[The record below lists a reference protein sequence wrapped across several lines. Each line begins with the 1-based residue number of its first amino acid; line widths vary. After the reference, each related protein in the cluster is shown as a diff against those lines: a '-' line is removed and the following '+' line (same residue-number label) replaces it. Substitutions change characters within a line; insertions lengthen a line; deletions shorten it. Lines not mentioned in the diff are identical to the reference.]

1 MIKTTII
8 GGSTPVAG
16 ELIRILI
23 NHPDVD
29 IRQVQSGSNVGCN
42 VADVHT
48 GLIGETDLKFSSTAD
63 VGKSDLV
70 FVCDFSKV
78 PNVDEDTRVICFF
91 PPETD
96 FEKYIYGLPE
106 MNRKPMVRG
115 ARRAVIPSAQA
126 MLVSL
131 ALLPLARN
139 IMLKGDIDI
148 TIGLPSAI
156 TDYDVADELK
166 RSLSALQNNLNVT
179 FNISTIHIDSERV
192 MTARCT
198 LDNSVSI
205 DELSRLYDDYFDDHN
220 FTFRINRKPRAADV
234 EGTNK
239 CLICLERDHDNRLT
253 ISSSFDAVVK
263 GNAGTAVHCMNL
275 LFGLHEL
282 TGLALKASRLDWG
295 TVE

>member
-29 IRQVQSGSNVGCN
+29 IQQVQSDDKAGCN

-48 GLIGETDLKFSSTAD
+48 GLIGETDLKFSSAAD
-63 VGKSDLV
+63 VSKSDLV
-70 FVCDFSKV
+70 FVCNFSKV
-78 PNVDEDTRVICFF
+78 PDVDEDTRVICFF

-131 ALLPLARN
+131 ALLPLARDT
-139 IMLKGDIDI
+139 MLKGDIE
-148 TIGLPSAI
+148 TAIGLPSTI

-166 RSLSALQNNLNVT
+166 RSLSTLQDNMDAT
-179 FNISTIHIDSERV
+179 FNISTIHTDSERV
-192 MTARCT
+192 MTAKCT
-198 LDNSVSI
+198 LNNSV
-205 DELSRLYDDYFDDHN
+205 DLGELFRLYDDFFDDHN
-220 FTFRINRKPRAADV
+220 FTFRINRRPRAADV

-239 CLICLERDHDNRLT
+239 CLICLERDYDNRLT
-253 ISSSFDAVVK
+253 ISASFDAVVK

-282 TGLALKASRLDWG
+282 TGLTLKASRLDWG
-295 TVE
+295 TIE